1 MAGKKDNISVSPN
14 GTILLQSKVSIMST
28 NAVTGGLNNPASKKH
43 SGTKDIDEIGLQKW
57 ATWGEN
63 DDFPKKLMET
73 IGEIGVLGSG
83 LDINAS
89 MHYGNGIIWGR
100 DVYENNKKVFVPAAC
115 EAWEK
120 LKRNVD
126 IELVQSEIVES
137 LEIFYISFVEV
148 ILNNGL
154 DEVVSARCLDTVY
167 CRFERRTGKE
177 LPKNIY
183 YSSGFGEEA
192 APDYD
197 TIPIFDP
204 TNPTKYKKFA
214 FPMVYRTFGN
224 FYYPEPIYYS
234 CIRNGYADVAKSVP
248 KFLKSL
254 FKNQMSI
261 KYIIRVPFE
270 LMKRKYINWDT
281 PEGCE
286 TTEQVMKWQLTKMQ
300 ELQEEVNKHLVN
312 EENAYKGLFTFT
324 DGALEGK
331 GIEVEP
337 IKNYMDSAK
346 ELPTAAAAN
355 SEILFALQVD
365 PSLIGLGIPG
375 GKSLSGSGSD
385 KRESRQIKQASLK
398 RERLV
403 SLRFPNLI
411 AMLSKVDQ
419 KLYPTY
425 LDTDTSQTMDENPTG
440 KQTVVQS

>member
-1 MAGKKDNISVSPN
+1 
-14 GTILLQSKVSIMST
+14 
-28 NAVTGGLNNPASKKH
+28 
-43 SGTKDIDEIGLQKW
+43 
-57 ATWGEN
+57 
-63 DDFPKKLMET
+63 
-73 IGEIGVLGSG
+73 
-83 LDINAS
+83 
-89 MHYGNGIIWGR
+89 
-100 DVYENNKKVFVPAAC
+100 
-115 EAWEK
+115 
-120 LKRNVD
+120 
-126 IELVQSEIVES
+126 
-137 LEIFYISFVEV
+137 
-148 ILNNGL
+148 
-154 DEVVSARCLDTVY
+154 
-167 CRFERRTGKE
+167 
-177 LPKNIY
+177 
-183 YSSGFGEEA
+183 
-192 APDYD
+192 
-197 TIPIFDP
+197 
-204 TNPTKYKKFA
+204 
-214 FPMVYRTFGN
+214 
-224 FYYPEPIYYS
+224 
-234 CIRNGYADVAKSVP
+234 
-248 KFLKSL
+248 
-254 FKNQMSI
+254 MSI

-286 TTEQVMKWQLTKMQ
+286 TTEQVMRWQVARME
-300 ELQEEVNKHLVN
+300 ELQEQINQHLVN

-411 AMLSKVDQ
+411 AMLSKVDES
-419 KLYPTY
+419 LYPTY